1 MLSRRASIALA
12 SVGVTVPAVALAQS
26 VGVAPAI
33 PESTDMDGTI
43 PGVLGVVVSAVLV
56 LDKIGLINIPSRDRS
71 QQPAPATTT
80 SPTATDAGQSERI
93 AVLES
98 RLARI
103 ERDQDAIATDL
114 RAAVR
119 TLDRIEAAI
128 ETERARG
135 DSG

>member
-33 PESTDMDGTI
+33 PEPTDMDGTI

-56 LDKIGLINIPSRDRS
+56 LDKVGLINIPSRDRG
-71 QQPAPATTT
+71 QQPPPATT

-128 ETERARG
+128 EAERARG
-135 DSG
+135 DAG

>member
-71 QQPAPATTT
+71 QQPAPATT

-128 ETERARG
+128 EAERARG